1 MMAFSFILMVLFYI
15 GSESAEKTSMS
26 FSLPQPP
33 SPVFDHVPAADCQLQ
48 KLLSILSSFETRIN
62 YQFRDKAYLVQA
74 FTHASFTENQIT
86 DCYQRSVSSFILP
99 SAERCLQRSQ
109 WPSAVGLWYHLLTDK
124 NVMQTRVSGW
134 RCTGLHHHPS
144 AIWRLSQ
151 TQSWCVDRSPVSSFS
166 LSSYLLFV
174 CWCLWIPFRSS
185 HSHSIYLSVSQRSHV
200 LAVYYTCNRVKW

>member
-109 WPSAVGLWYHLLTDK
+109 
-124 NVMQTRVSGW
+124 
-134 RCTGLHHHPS
+134 
-144 AIWRLSQ
+144 
-151 TQSWCVDRSPVSSFS
+151 
-166 LSSYLLFV
+166 
-174 CWCLWIPFRSS
+174 
-185 HSHSIYLSVSQRSHV
+185 
-200 LAVYYTCNRVKW
+200 